1 MDKVS
6 SVKIQRP
13 LWDQEEH
20 PEETQNL
27 ESMAQ
32 LYEGT
37 FRTVQEGT
45 VVRGKILAILNEG
58 VVVDIGYKSEG
69 MIPREEFSHE
79 SLALLQPGAEI
90 EVYLE
95 EWEDSE
101 GNVVLS
107 KEKADKIKIWESI
120 ERAYVNHDVIEGKVV
135 ARIKGGLTVDLGGVK
150 GFLPGSQV
158 DLRPVRN
165 FDSLIGQTYRMKI
178 LKMNQRRGNIVLS
191 RRVLLEEDRDRK
203 KRETLSLLQVGQVV
217 EGAIKNITEYGAFV
231 DLGGIDGLL
240 HITDM
245 SWGRVSHPS
254 EIFKVGERISVVVL
268 KYDRENEKVS
278 LGFKQTAADPWSM
291 VDQKYQVGQRV
302 SGKVVSITDYGAFVE
317 LEQGVEGLVHV
328 SEMSWTHKVRHPS
341 KIVSVGSRVEAQVL
355 NVDKENKRI
364 SLGMKQLEQNPW
376 DQMVEKYPVG
386 SRIEGKVRN
395 LTEFGAF
402 IGLDEGI
409 DGLVHI
415 SDISWVKHIKHP
427 SEVLKKGQM
436 VDAVVL
442 NVDREKE
449 RISLGIKQ
457 LTPDPWDQEIP
468 QKYRVGDDIQG
479 KVVKVAD
486 FGIFVE
492 LEDGVEGLI
501 YSSEISKDPSA
512 RPDEFSNVGNDVMA
526 RIIKVDKAERKIGL
540 SMKAYMKS
548 QERGSR
554 R

>member
-1 MDKVS
+1 MDKGS

-13 LWDQEEH
+13 LWDQEEQS
-20 PEETQNL
+20 EEFKNL

-45 VVRGKILAILNEG
+45 VVRGKVIAILNEG
-58 VVVDIGYKSEG
+58 IVVDIGYKSEG
-69 MIPREEFSHE
+69 MIPQEEFSRE
-79 SLALLQPGAEI
+79 SLTRLEPGAEI

-95 EWEDSE
+95 EWEDNE

-120 ERAYVNHDVIEGKVV
+120 ERACVNHDIIEGKVV

-158 DLRPVRN
+158 DLRPVHN
-165 FDSLIGQTYRMKI
+165 FDSLLGQTFKMKI
-178 LKMNQRRGNIVLS
+178 LKMNQKRGNIVLS
-191 RRVLLEEDRDRK
+191 RRVLLEEDRDQK
-203 KRETLSLLQVGQVV
+203 KRETLSRIQVGQTV
-217 EGAIKNITEYGAFV
+217 EGVIKNITEYGAFV

-245 SWGRVSHPS
+245 SWGRVGHPT
-254 EIFKVGERISVVVL
+254 ELFKVGERISVVVL
-268 KYDRENEKVS
+268 KYDRDNEKVS
-278 LGFKQTAADPWSM
+278 LGYKQRAADPWST
-291 VDQKYQVGQRV
+291 VNEKYQVGQRV

-341 KIVSVGSRVEAQVL
+341 KIVSVGDRVEAQVL

-364 SLGMKQLEQNPW
+364 SLGMKQLESNPW

-402 IGLDEGI
+402 LGLEEGI

-427 SEVLKKGQM
+427 SEVLKKGQK
-436 VDAVVL
+436 VEAVVL

-457 LTPDPWDQEIP
+457 ITPDPWEQEIP
-468 QKYRVGDDIQG
+468 QKYRVGDDIKG

-512 RPDEFSNVGNDVMA
+512 RPDEFSNVGNEMMA

-540 SMKAYMKS
+540 SMKALLKN
-548 QERGSR
+548 QERGAR